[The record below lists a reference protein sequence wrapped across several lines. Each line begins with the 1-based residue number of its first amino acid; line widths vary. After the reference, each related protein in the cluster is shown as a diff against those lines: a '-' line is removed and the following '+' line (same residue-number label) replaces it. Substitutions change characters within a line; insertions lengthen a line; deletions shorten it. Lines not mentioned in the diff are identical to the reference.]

1 MKQEKI
7 LLVEDEQIILET
19 MGDDLREAGFDVVE
33 ARNGL
38 EGIRQFKSGSID
50 LVISDL
56 MMDEMDGFEV
66 LKEIKKISP
75 NTPVIIITGYPSNK
89 VAKQALMM
97 GASDIIIK
105 PSDMEEIFHT
115 IRRHIQSSQT
125 G

>member
-7 LLVEDEQIILET
+7 LLVDDEQIILET

-66 LKEIKKISP
+66 LKEIKRISP

-89 VAKQALMM
+89 AAKQALMM

-105 PSDMEEIFHT
+105 PSGMEQIFQA
-115 IRRHIQSSQT
+115 IRRHIQSSPSD
-125 G
+125 